1 MGNSAKRLVISAV
14 AGIGAGIAVKKT
26 RNALP
31 DTVSP
36 FASALLLA
44 VVGVVAQQAISTA
57 LSRAAGLEP
66 ERA

>member
-1 MGNSAKRLVISAV
+1 MGNSAKRVVISAV

-26 RNALP
+26 RTALP

-57 LSRAAGLEP
+57 LTRAVRLEP

>member
-1 MGNSAKRLVISAV
+1 MGNSAKRVVISAV
-14 AGIGAGIAVKKT
+14 AGVGAGFAVKRT
-26 RNALP
+26 RKAVGDSL
-31 DTVSP
+31 SP

-57 LSRAAGLEP
+57 LSRAAGLET